1 MSSEPRIEPLTEAEC
16 DDIFD
21 LTDDEPFAR
30 VEAMTP
36 EELSALFN
44 DPDRPFDQEINQE
57 VIPL

>member
-1 MSSEPRIEPLTEAEC
+1 MTGEPRIEPLTEAEC
-16 DDIFD
+16 DEILS

-44 DPDRPFDQEINQE
+44 DPDRPFDQALNTE
-57 VIPL
+57 VIAL